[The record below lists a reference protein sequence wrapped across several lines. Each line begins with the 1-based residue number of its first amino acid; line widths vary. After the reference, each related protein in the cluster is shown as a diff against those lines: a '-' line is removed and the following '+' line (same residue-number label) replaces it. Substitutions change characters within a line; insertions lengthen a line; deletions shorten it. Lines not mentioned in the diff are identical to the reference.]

1 MSRAIFI
8 ENVAK
13 KGKLS
18 KAEAKRTVDLV
29 LGEIE
34 AGLKKSKK
42 AGRYTIGNFGTFS
55 IVKRKGRKGRNPQT
69 GRGDPHQGLQGPQI
83 PPRRP
88 TPQGCWGEVAPRA
101 IDGALPKAAAALSVA
116 GTAAVRPSTS
126 SVVAP
131 ASRVPYALVARAKSR
146 TLTKGFP
153 VSAACRTFAAST
165 IAKSSRPVRTSCKSR
180 PSMQTTLLPA
190 SEGREPFTGESA
202 NADH

>member
-69 GRGDPHQGLQGPQI
+69 GEAIRIRASKALRFRPAAHFAGLLGRSNLLVGAAPGPHSYRSAGPLRQMRGA
-83 PPRRP
+83 
-88 TPQGCWGEVAPRA
+88 TNF
-101 IDGALPKAAAALSVA
+101 AAAGPLCLYFR
-116 GTAAVRPSTS
+116 VRKWNK
-126 SVVAP
+126 
-131 ASRVPYALVARAKSR
+131 R
-146 TLTKGFP
+146 
-153 VSAACRTFAAST
+153 
-165 IAKSSRPVRTSCKSR
+165 
-180 PSMQTTLLPA
+180 
-190 SEGREPFTGESA
+190 
-202 NADH
+202 

>member
-69 GRGDPHQGLQGPQI
+69 GEAIRDQGLQGPQV

-88 TPQGCWGEVAPRA
+88 TPQGCWREVVLARLAALGTGSHVSSNGREVASLSGTGKPSP
-101 IDGALPKAAAALSVA
+101 GA
-116 GTAAVRPSTS
+116 
-126 SVVAP
+126 
-131 ASRVPYALVARAKSR
+131 
-146 TLTKGFP
+146 
-153 VSAACRTFAAST
+153 
-165 IAKSSRPVRTSCKSR
+165 
-180 PSMQTTLLPA
+180 
-190 SEGREPFTGESA
+190 
-202 NADH
+202 

>member
-42 AGRYTIGNFGTFS
+42 AGRYTIGNFGHLQH
-55 IVKRKGRKGRNPQT
+55 RQAQRAQGPQPADR
-69 GRGDPHQGLQGPQI
+69 RGDPHPGLQGPQI

-88 TPQGCWGEVAPRA
+88 TPQGGGGEV
-101 IDGALPKAAAALSVA
+101 I
-116 GTAAVRPSTS
+116 
-126 SVVAP
+126 
-131 ASRVPYALVARAKSR
+131 
-146 TLTKGFP
+146 F
-153 VSAACRTFAAST
+153 
-165 IAKSSRPVRTSCKSR
+165 
-180 PSMQTTLLPA
+180 
-190 SEGREPFTGESA
+190 
-202 NADH
+202 